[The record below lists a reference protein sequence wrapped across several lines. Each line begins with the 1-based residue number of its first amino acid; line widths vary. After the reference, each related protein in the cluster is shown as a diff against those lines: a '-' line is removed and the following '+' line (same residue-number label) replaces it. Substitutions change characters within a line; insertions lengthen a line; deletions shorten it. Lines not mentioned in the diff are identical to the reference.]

1 MKKHRAEARWNK
13 GLKDGNGEVK
23 SGNGAIQANYTYASR
38 FGDSTSGTS
47 PEELIGAAHAGC
59 FSMFLSA
66 LMGNENLSPEYVETK
81 ANVYLGEKDGGPLIQ
96 KIELTTE
103 AKVSGLDNDKFQE
116 LVQKAKEGCPVSKAL
131 AAVPEITVQATLQE

>member
-59 FSMFLSA
+59 FSMFLSG
-66 LMGNENLSPEYVETK
+66 LIGNENLSPEYVETK
-81 ANVYLGEKDGGPLIQ
+81 ANVYLGEKDGAPLIQ

-103 AKVSGLDNDKFQE
+103 AKAAGLGNDKFQE

-131 AAVPEITVQATLQE
+131 AAVPEITVQATLKE

>member
-1 MKKHRAEARWNK
+1 MKKHKAEARWNK

-23 SGNGAIQANYTYASR
+23 TGNGAVQAKYTYASR
-38 FGDSTSGTS
+38 FGDSNSGTS

-81 ANVYLGEKDGGPLIQ
+81 ANVYLGEKDGGPLIE

-103 AKVSGLDNDKFQE
+103 ARVDGLDNDKFQE
-116 LVQKAKEGCPVSKAL
+116 LVQKAKDGCPVSKAL
-131 AAVPEITVQATLQE
+131 ASVPEITVQATLKE

>member
-1 MKKHRAEARWNK
+1 MKKHTAEARWNK

-96 KIELTTE
+96 KIELTSE

>member
-23 SGNGAIQANYTYASR
+23 SGNGAVQANYTYASR
-38 FGDSTSGTS
+38 FGDSDSGTT

-66 LMGNENLSPEYVETK
+66 LMGNQNLTPDYIETK
-81 ANVYLGEKDGGPLIQ
+81 ATVHLGEKDGGPLIQ
-96 KIELTTE
+96 KIELATE
-103 AKVSGLDNDKFQE
+103 AKVDGLDDDAFQD
-116 LVQKAKEGCPVSKAL
+116 LVQQAKAGCPVSKAL
-131 AAVPEITVQATLQE
+131 ASVPEITVQASLKK